1 MAVDQDS
8 TEKLH
13 EEILAEAR
21 KEGEKIIDRAK
32 QDAEIFLT
40 SAAAVAE
47 RTRQEGLERAR
58 ADAAQRSN
66 LILSTIPVETGRL
79 RTSRIETLL
88 DSVYEEIR
96 QKLMNCE
103 NFEYRKTLISLASDA
118 INRMTGDMFVV
129 KIPGENNSVS
139 VDDLAEEIARHINR
153 PAKITVVYQ
162 TDMTGYGVLVEDGDA
177 HQIWDNRLLKRLE
190 RMWPEL
196 RRQIAIQTKLVQDK

>member
-88 DSVYEEIR
+88 NSVYEEIR

-162 TDMTGYGVLVEDGDA
+162 ADMTGYGVLVEDGDS

-196 RRQIAIQTKLVQDK
+196 RRQIAIQTKLVQEK

>member
-88 DSVYEEIR
+88 NSVYEEIR

-139 VDDLAEEIARHINR
+139 ADDLAEEIARHINR
-153 PAKITVVYQ
+153 PVKITVVYQ

-196 RRQIAIQTKLVQDK
+196 RRQIAIQTKLVQEK

>member
-88 DSVYEEIR
+88 NSVYEEIR

-129 KIPGENNSVS
+129 KIPGENNFVS
-139 VDDLAEEIARHINR
+139 ADDLAEEIARHINR
-153 PAKITVVYQ
+153 PVKITVVYQ

-196 RRQIAIQTKLVQDK
+196 RRQIAIQTKLVQEK